1 MKPFL
6 QFAPLALAAGLLVSC
21 DNPADDTVDA
31 EVGDAKEKKLE
42 KGGEG
47 SVKYVF
53 TDATKIDFTASKFSG
68 QTKSGGFKGVTGHF
82 TIKGGEPVGNDHRVE
97 IDMNSI
103 WSEAD
108 NLTDHLKNEDFFDV
122 PQFPKS
128 VYDVTEITKISDGKY
143 KVTGNLEM
151 HGVTKSVA
159 FEADVVETDGVAKI
173 TAEFDIDRSLWGITY
188 EGKKDDIINNEVILK
203 FDLEAKAE

>member
-1 MKPFL
+1 MKSLPL
-6 QFAPLALAAGLLVSC
+6 FASLAFATSLLVSC
-21 DNPADDTVDA
+21 DNPADDTADA
-31 EVGDAKEKKLE
+31 EVGDAKDKNLE

-68 QTKSGGFKGVTGHF
+68 QKKSGGFKEVTGHF
-82 TIKGGEPVGNDHRVE
+82 TIKDGEPVGNDHRVE
-97 IDMNSI
+97 IDMNSL

-108 NLTDHLKNEDFFDV
+108 GLTKHLKNEDFFDV

-128 VYDVTEITKISDGKY
+128 VYDVTEIEKISDGKY

-159 FEADVVETDGVAKI
+159 FEANVVESDGVAKI

-188 EGKKDDIINNEVILK
+188 EGKKDDIINNEVILR
-203 FDLEAKAE
+203 FDLEAKPE